1 MLKIFIILLAAHSF
15 GDFLLQT
22 NSIAKNKGKWGVLL
36 GHVVL
41 HGALVYVLLQQW
53 SAWQL
58 PVAVALLHGGID
70 YLKCRCRVTACA
82 FAWDQ
87 AAHVGSLALLAVVA
101 FKLGWGAPFSAQG
114 WQWIVGLGGFVMV
127 VWGVGYFVGAV
138 ADSLIA
144 ANPDL
149 GETIKAGLKNGGMQ
163 IGRLERALIFAFIL
177 VGQPTGIG
185 FLVAAKSILR
195 FEEAKKQPVAEYVL
209 IGTLWSF
216 GLAMSLAWLTQKAI
230 AFGIMP

>member
-15 GDFLLQT
+15 GDFWFQT
-22 NSIAKNKGKWGVLL
+22 NAMAKNKAKWGVLL

-41 HGALVYVLLQQW
+41 HGALVFALLQQW
-53 SAWQL
+53 CSWQL

-70 YLKCRCRVTACA
+70 YIKSRCRVSARA
-82 FAWDQ
+82 FTWDQ
-87 AAHVGSLALLAVVA
+87 AAHVGSLALLAVIA
-101 FKLGWGAPFSAQG
+101 LRLEWCAPFSAHG

-127 VWGVGYFVGAV
+127 VWGVGYFVGAM
-138 ADSLIA
+138 ANTLIA
-144 ANPDL
+144 TNPHLKD
-149 GETIKAGLKNGGMQ
+149 TIKAGLKDGGMQ
-163 IGRLERALIFAFIL
+163 IGRLERALIFAFII
-177 VGQPTGIG
+177 VGEPTGIG

-216 GLAMSLAWLTQKAI
+216 GLAMSLSWLTQKAI
-230 AFGIMP
+230 ALGATP